1 MKTERLPAE
10 YVGCVV
16 SEATLKTEH
25 LLEAFTAFLL
35 DVRKK
40 VQFSESQENALMEA
54 MFIMDTH
61 PNCFGYYGDERL
73 PESVAEEA
81 DYLVNED
88 LWDILDSIAPK
99 GTYFGALEGDGACYG
114 FWALPLCDSCRAEC
128 NIPESEYMPHE
139 PYCALCGIALEG
151 EV

>member
-35 DVRKK
+35 NARTKVRLT
-40 VQFSESQENALMEA
+40 ESQENALMEA
-54 MFIMDTH
+54 MLIMDTH
-61 PNCFGYYGDERL
+61 PSCFGYYADESL
-73 PESVAEEA
+73 PEAIEEQA
-81 DYLVNED
+81 YYLLHED

-99 GTYFGALEGDGACYG
+99 GTYFGAHQGDGALFS
-114 FWALPLCDSCRAEC
+114 FWALPLIELEEAE
-128 NIPESEYMPHE
+128 
-139 PYCALCGIALEG
+139 
-151 EV
+151 VW